1 MPSSVGHVPD
11 FFLFCLYTYSQMP
24 IASKPTW
31 TKNHGEIDKKNPLR
45 LVLILISNSIL
56 VISLY
61 FDFFLLVFIFVQAQD
76 YPLSYMIIMK
86 NYPDSI
92 KFSID
97 ISIEIFTYK
106 GILIFHYAFKIK
118 KIYFCLSI

>member
-1 MPSSVGHVPD
+1 MMEGYFCKTHVVQSARMSPTCLRVLD
-11 FFLFCLYTYSQMP
+11 TYLIFFLFCLYTYSQIP

-61 FDFFLLVFIFVQAQD
+61 FDFLF
-76 YPLSYMIIMK
+76 
-86 NYPDSI
+86 
-92 KFSID
+92 
-97 ISIEIFTYK
+97 
-106 GILIFHYAFKIK
+106 
-118 KIYFCLSI
+118 